1 MKRFPTRQE
10 HPLSSAASGLR
21 LPLPTCFPAATPRKR
36 GRIPG
41 DRPALGACPAG
52 QSPPGCAS
60 PHAGKA
66 ASQPRP
72 GAPGFGGT
80 FAILKPE
87 SVDWI
92 SRSDFLLARTS
103 ARLCGL
109 RDSAPSAHLPSR
121 CHAPQKRP
129 PSGSDGG
136 AADSSPIF
144 RNLFSPRAVINYH
157 GWCCKKDCHPG
168 CSHRGD
174 RAGPIGDD
182 GIG

>member
-1 MKRFPTRQE
+1 MLHIRRRQRSSKNGKPKSWTE
-10 HPLSSAASGLR
+10 LPRDLSIPEETAALSNISHLPAPRPLAIHLLHAGKTAFREPGLSSG
-21 LPLPTCFPAATPRKR
+21 PAWQGKS
-36 GRIPG
+36 
-41 DRPALGACPAG
+41 L
-52 QSPPGCAS
+52 PGCAS

-72 GAPGFGGT
+72 GAPDFGGT

-136 AADSSPIF
+136 AQE
-144 RNLFSPRAVINYH
+144 R
-157 GWCCKKDCHPG
+157 
-168 CSHRGD
+168 
-174 RAGPIGDD
+174 
-182 GIG
+182 